1 MAEFYPRPRAGQK
14 VTGALLESMLPRTAR
29 KTSDSTYTSTTG
41 ANDSE
46 LVISVEANAIYEMNG
61 IIFCNNTTA
70 DSDIVIDY
78 DAPVGT
84 DGTWSGVGRAT
95 NTAGTQE
102 GSAKMVGTAVTA
114 SRSFGTDDFGSSAP
128 TVVQIAG
135 IVIVGG
141 TSGNYTVQF
150 GLLNA
155 GGTLTIY
162 TDSYVTLRRI
172 G

>member
-14 VTGALLESMLPRTAR
+14 LTGAFLESMLPRMAR
-29 KTSDSTYTSTTG
+29 KTSDSTYTSTTV

-46 LVISVEANAIYEMNG
+46 LVIALEANAIYEMNG

-95 NTAGTQE
+95 NTAGAQE
-102 GSAKMVGTAVTA
+102 GSAKMLGTAVTA
-114 SRSFGTDDFGSSAP
+114 SRSFGTDDAGSSAP
-128 TVVQIAG
+128 SVVQIAG

-141 TSGNYTVQF
+141 TAGNYTLQF

-155 GGTLTIY
+155 GGTLTVY
-162 TDSYVTLRRI
+162 SDSYVTLRRV